1 MEVLI
6 FLVRAYFPQS
16 DGGSIDVNS
25 NFPPQTSGDSG
36 GGVPSLTGFMLFTDD
51 NGRMQFTDDNGD
63 MEYTGA

>member
-16 DGGSIDVNS
+16 DGGSIDTNS
-25 NFPPQTSGDSG
+25 MHPPQTSGG
-36 GGVPSLTGFMLFTDD
+36 AREEPSLTGFMLFTDD
-51 NGRMQFTDDNGD
+51 NGRMEFTDDNGD